1 MARFQFSG
9 QDGSFTLTD
18 AENVTGLAFPIAGE
32 NGLKDCVTP
41 NLGGD
46 SKCDQNTFV
55 LEPTSIENLHN
66 NRNTRNF
73 WCRMEDGS
81 IWSVCGS
88 SAVQEAERFS
98 SKQEENTVTAGLMWH
113 TLIREGKAVGLRAR
127 TDSFVTLSGE
137 QEIMLVTLE
146 NTTDTPLHFTP
157 VAVIPLYGRS
167 ADNLRDHR
175 HVTSLLH
182 RIRVLPN
189 GVAVK
194 PTLSFD
200 ERGHQKNHITYF
212 AAANGANGELPAV
225 IYPTVERFLGEGGTF
240 LNPEAAHH
248 TVEGVAP
255 GTEIHG
261 KEAVGGMEFAPVVL
275 APGQSVQYVV
285 RFGMTG
291 NETTLPQ
298 ILAACDT
305 AEKAETILVE
315 VKKHWQEQVN
325 VSFETGSREKDNYLR
340 WICFQPILRRIYGCS
355 FLPYHDYGKG
365 GRGWR
370 DLWQDCLALLIM
382 NPSGVRQMIVD
393 NYAGVRL
400 DGTNA
405 TIIGEKQGEFVAD
418 RNNITRVWM
427 DHAFWPLLTTEF
439 YLNQTGDLKIL
450 LEKAPYFKD
459 KQICRGTAH
468 DDTWTP
474 AEGCWQKDAERKLY
488 KGTLL
493 EHILLQNLCAFYDVG
508 THNELRLHNA
518 DWNDALDMAANKGES
533 VAFTSAYAG
542 NLRKIAAIL
551 GQMQERLDVQKVA
564 VAEELT
570 HLLGHSEYYGNAA
583 QKQHIL
589 NDYQQLCAHANSG
602 KTVDLPVNALQ
613 DDLNQKADWMMEHI
627 RKTEWVTD
635 GVGNGWLNGYYD
647 DHGEQVEGLVYGT
660 VRMML
665 PSQVFAIMS
674 GTADEEQVRDICASA
689 DHYLYER
696 TIGGY
701 RLNTDFHEE
710 KFDLGRMFG
719 FAYGEKENGA
729 VFSHMTVMY
738 ANALYQ
744 RGFARQGAKALDT
757 LLDTAMNLPV
767 SRMYPGLPEYF
778 NNDGRGLYPYLTGA
792 ASWYMLTMICWVY
805 GVRGELGDLLIA
817 PALQAEQFGE
827 KGEVSLSLPFA
838 DRRLHITLRNPAHKP
853 QGEYRVI
860 RASLDGAELP
870 LTNGRLLIT
879 QAVLNALPEDML
891 HHIDVTLA

>member
-1 MARFQFSG
+1 MEKFEFSG
-9 QDGSFTLTD
+9 RDGSFTLAN
-18 AENVTGLAFPIAGE
+18 AEMVTGLAFPLAGE
-32 NGLKDCVTP
+32 RGLKDCITP
-41 NLGGD
+41 NFGGD
-46 SKCDQNTFV
+46 SKSDQNTFV
-55 LEPTSIENLHN
+55 LEPTSIENLHS

-73 WCRMEDGS
+73 WCRMEDGR
-81 IWSVCGS
+81 IWSVCGG
-88 SAVQEAERFS
+88 SAVQEAQRFTPD
-98 SKQEENTVTAGLMWH
+98 QEENTVTAGLMWH
-113 TLIREGKAVGLRAR
+113 TLTRVGKSVGLKAQ

-137 QEIMLVTLE
+137 QEIMRVTLE
-146 NTTDTPLHFTP
+146 NITGEPLRFTP
-157 VAVIPLYGRS
+157 VAAIPLYGRS

-189 GVAVK
+189 GISVK

-200 ERGHQKNHITYF
+200 ERGHQKNQVVYF
-212 AAANGANGELPAV
+212 AVANGANGELPTA
-225 IYPTVERFLGEGGTF
+225 IYPTVKQFLGEGGTF
-240 LNPEAAHH
+240 MNPEAVRCA
-248 TVEGVAP
+248 GKGAAP
-255 GTEIHG
+255 GTQIQG
-261 KEAVGGMEFAPVVL
+261 REAMGGMAFETVCL
-275 APGQSVQYVV
+275 APGESVQYVV
-285 RFGMTG
+285 RFGMTKD
-291 NETTLPQ
+291 EAKLAQ
-298 ILAACDT
+298 ILNICDT
-305 AEKAETILVE
+305 AEKADALMAE
-315 VKKHWQEQVN
+315 VKTHWQEQVN
-325 VSFETGSREKDNYLR
+325 VSFDTGDGAKDNYLR

-382 NPSGVRQMIVD
+382 DPSGVRQMIVD

-450 LEKAPYFKD
+450 LEQAPYFKD
-459 KQICRGTAH
+459 KQVCRGTAH
-468 DDTWTP
+468 DDAWSP
-474 AEGCWQKDAERKLY
+474 AEGCWQKDAQNNVY
-488 KGTLL
+488 CGTLL

-508 THNELRLHNA
+508 AHNELRLHNA

-542 NLRKIAAIL
+542 NLRDIAVIL
-551 GQMQERLDVQKVA
+551 RQMQEKLGVQQVT

-570 HLLGHSEYYGNAA
+570 RLLGHADCFGQAER
-583 QKQHIL
+583 KQQIL
-589 NDYQQLCAHANSG
+589 TDYQECCAHANSG
-602 KTVDLPVNALQ
+602 KTVQMDVDVLRKDLLE
-613 DDLNQKADWMMEHI
+613 KSDWMMEHI

-635 GVGNGWLNGYYD
+635 GAEHGWLNGYYD
-647 DHGEQVEGLVYGT
+647 DHGERVEGVVHDT

-674 GTADEEQVRDICASA
+674 GTADEAQVRAICDSA
-689 DHYLYER
+689 DRYLYTKE
-696 TIGGY
+696 IGGY
-701 RLNTDFHEE
+701 RLNTDFEEE

-744 RGFARQGAKALDT
+744 RGFARQGAKALNT
-757 LLDTAMNLPV
+757 LLDTAMDLPV

-778 NNDGRGLYPYLTGA
+778 NNDGCGLYPYLTGA

-805 GVRGELGDLLIA
+805 GVRGDLGDLLVA
-817 PALQAEQFGE
+817 PALQAEQFGAE
-827 KGEVSLSLPFA
+827 GSVSVSLPFA
-838 DRRLHITLRNPAHKP
+838 GRRLHVVICNPDRKQQEDYKVVAA
-853 QGEYRVI
+853 Q
-860 RASLDGAELP
+860 LDGEEQQIE
-870 LTNGRLLIT
+870 NGQLRI
-879 QAVLNALPEDML
+879 ARCALEALDDATE
-891 HHIDVTLA
+891 HEIVVTLG

>member
-1 MARFQFSG
+1 
-9 QDGSFTLTD
+9 
-18 AENVTGLAFPIAGE
+18 
-32 NGLKDCVTP
+32 
-41 NLGGD
+41 
-46 SKCDQNTFV
+46 
-55 LEPTSIENLHN
+55 
-66 NRNTRNF
+66 
-73 WCRMEDGS
+73 
-81 IWSVCGS
+81 
-88 SAVQEAERFS
+88 
-98 SKQEENTVTAGLMWH
+98 
-113 TLIREGKAVGLRAR
+113 
-127 TDSFVTLSGE
+127 
-137 QEIMLVTLE
+137 
-146 NTTDTPLHFTP
+146 
-157 VAVIPLYGRS
+157 
-167 ADNLRDHR
+167 
-175 HVTSLLH
+175 
-182 RIRVLPN
+182 
-189 GVAVK
+189 
-194 PTLSFD
+194 
-200 ERGHQKNHITYF
+200 
-212 AAANGANGELPAV
+212 
-225 IYPTVERFLGEGGTF
+225 
-240 LNPEAAHH
+240 
-248 TVEGVAP
+248 
-255 GTEIHG
+255 
-261 KEAVGGMEFAPVVL
+261 
-275 APGQSVQYVV
+275 
-285 RFGMTG
+285 
-291 NETTLPQ
+291 
-298 ILAACDT
+298 
-305 AEKAETILVE
+305 
-315 VKKHWQEQVN
+315 
-325 VSFETGSREKDNYLR
+325 
-340 WICFQPILRRIYGCS
+340 
-355 FLPYHDYGKG
+355 
-365 GRGWR
+365 
-370 DLWQDCLALLIM
+370 
-382 NPSGVRQMIVD
+382 MIVD

-792 ASWYMLTMICWVY
+792 ASWYMLTLICWVY